1 MTEAER
7 HCGTCAEQTDHKTT
21 CIFLAIYHW
30 ESGIFADMT
39 KRYCCPL
46 WKAKRKGETND
57 HD

>member
-46 WKAKRKGETND
+46 WKAKGG
-57 HD
+57 